1 MNFIE
6 MENMISSY
14 GEEMKDIQRK
24 LFAMKM
30 QNLNNDL
37 LLEFLRGNN

>member
-14 GEEMKDIQRK
+14 SEEMKDTQRK